1 MSALPR
7 SSLGH
12 AVAVAALSASLVA
25 GCSTGGHS
33 SSPTTPVSAPSTTA
47 PATSS
52 TTPGPQT
59 SGLRTVLSPNGLN
72 VRGAPSASAPVLGSA
87 AQGAVLTVLGY
98 SGAEGGWFKVK
109 GATVTGWISAQP
121 ALSAPGEFKTYSSP
135 EFAAMYPADWS
146 EAPLGSTTAPTTP
159 TAPQD
164 TSTSQASATPS
175 SVAFKPGVGAGDV
188 VVTSAGSVAQL
199 PHGRAGYG
207 RASVTQVVVCG
218 VTAGL
223 VVFQRSSAPSNTP
236 GTWVPQSL
244 AYLAEV
250 RFAVDAQHALGLYAD
265 MPDIDRTL
273 DIFKA
278 ILASVTFSSP
288 RCSG

>member
-1 MSALPR
+1 MSALPG
-7 SSLGH
+7 SSLGR
-12 AVAVAALSASLVA
+12 AVAGAVLAAGLVA

-33 SSPTTPVSAPSTTA
+33 SSPTTPVSAPATTA

-59 SGLRTVLSPNGLN
+59 GGLRTVLSPNGLN

-98 SGAEGGWFKVK
+98 SSGEGGWFKVK

-121 ALSAPGEFKTYSSP
+121 TLSAPGEFKTYSSS

-146 EAPLGSTTAPTTP
+146 EATLGSATSPTTSAA
-159 TAPQD
+159 TQD
-164 TSTSQASATPS
+164 TSTSQAPATA
-175 SVAFKPGVGAGDV
+175 SVAFRPAVGTGDV
-188 VVTSAGSVAQL
+188 VVTSTGSVSQL
-199 PHGRAGYG
+199 PQGRPGYG
-207 RASVTQVVVCG
+207 RTSVTQVVVCG

-223 VVFQRSSAPSNTP
+223 VVFQRSSASATAP
-236 GTWVPQSL
+236 GTSVPQSL

-265 MPDIDRTL
+265 MPDLGRPF

-288 RCSG
+288 QCSG